1 MTLAPTIEYTEK
13 LGNNNKNDV
22 GVHIQDECAGSNKD
36 ILLRHSVQGRLSTTA
51 SIRTETYKEA
61 TSVKAGE
68 LLFGLRNKYSKFEIV
83 LDESQSNYNAAYLP
97 FQNPTDFALA

>member
-97 FQNPTDFALA
+97 F